1 MRRIAV
7 LVLAVAAFGAC
18 DAKSGSVTGL
28 GHYVFGHTTR
38 GSVHDGIC
46 QPTDLNDGRKATWCF
61 ALPPFKVGKRTAEV
75 DAYFLGTANDA
86 PLIELQ
92 LKIRG
97 CVEDEA
103 DQWMR
108 QRFGAPIASE
118 HNKEFWK
125 NDIFWAGAWLPSEPG
140 RCIIHFLPLSE
151 NAEID
156 RLKQSEKG

>member
-1 MRRIAV
+1 MKA
-7 LVLAVAAFGAC
+7 LVLLGALAAVTAC
-18 DAKSGSVTGL
+18 DSKPGQITGL
-28 GHYVFGHTTR
+28 DHYVFGHTTR
-38 GSVHDGIC
+38 GSIHDGIC

-103 DQWMR
+103 DQWLR
-108 QRFGAPIASE
+108 QRFGAPIANE

-156 RLKQSEKG
+156 RLKHSDKG

>member
-1 MRRIAV
+1 MRALA
-7 LVLAVAAFGAC
+7 LVAAVAAMGAC
-18 DAKSGSVTGL
+18 DGKPGQVTGL

-38 GSVHDGIC
+38 GSIHDGIC
-46 QPTDLNDGRKATWCF
+46 QPTDLTDGRKATWCF
-61 ALPPFKVGKRTAEV
+61 ALPPFKVGKRPAAV

-108 QRFGAPIASE
+108 QRFGAPFASE
-118 HNKEFWK
+118 HQKEFWK

-156 RLKQSEKG
+156 RLKQSPKG